1 MADEAAPLYP
11 APASPR
17 TALVRQRLIEVMARR
32 ASALE
37 GRARERLEGRMAA
50 LRLPIESACV
60 NEPGAAALAGGA
72 MPAPQ
77 QQQQQ
82 PQRSQL
88 AELLLHIQRQK
99 ERGAGAALGQH
110 AGALGP
116 QAAGKKAAAG
126 PAAISSAPAEP
137 QELQFFRRTWARL
150 SVDRQLAQSRQALPQ
165 NAGPLNS
172 HHIVHRTLSL
182 MQQISPAY
190 LEHFVGY
197 VDSLLWLD
205 QFNEQQFAQD
215 PPARARPSPSKK
227 AGPATKPR
235 A

>member
-1 MADEAAPLYP
+1 MADEAAPLP
-11 APASPR
+11 PVPASPK

-37 GRARERLEGRMAA
+37 GRARERLEARMAA
-50 LRLPIESACV
+50 LRLPIESACG
-60 NEPGAAALAGGA
+60 NEHGAVALAGA
-72 MPAPQ
+72 APAP
-77 QQQQQ
+77 QQ

-99 ERGAGAALGQH
+99 ERGAAAALGQH
-110 AGALGP
+110 AGARGP
-116 QAAGKKAAAG
+116 QAAGKKATAG
-126 PAAISSAPAEP
+126 PAAISPALAEP

-182 MQQISPAY
+182 MRQISPAY

-215 PPARARPSPSKK
+215 PPAKARPSPSKK
-227 AGPATKPR
+227 AGPAAKPR